1 MLRISVDFLESSA
14 RYRALNIR
22 RRRQPRRVFH
32 SFLMNAKNI
41 RNIAIIAHVD
51 HGKTT
56 LVDCLLQQ
64 SGTYRENQQVQE
76 RAMDSMDLERE
87 KGITIKAKNLAVKW
101 INPKDGEE
109 YTINIVDTPGH
120 ADFGAEVERVMKMVD
135 GVLLLTDAVG
145 GPQAQTRWV
154 LRKALDQG
162 LKTICVVNKVDRDTS
177 RPEWVHDKVLEL
189 FLDLDADEDQFNAP
203 FLYASAKMGFADREV
218 DGPRENMLDL
228 FETIVD
234 RIPAPVIE
242 EGEFRMLASNID
254 WDDYVGRMA
263 IGRVLSG
270 EIKVGQTIFALR
282 KDGKKDRVKVTK
294 MKSFSGAGDT
304 DDVTEA
310 VAGDIVGLAGFD
322 DVDIGD
328 TLAATAD
335 AEALPFVEIDPA
347 TVQMEFSVNSGPLA
361 GKDGKK
367 VTSRQI
373 RERLIRE
380 TQSNISISVEDTD
393 DGTRFLV
400 NARGSMQIAVLVET
414 MRREGFEL
422 LVSRPTVLY
431 KTIDGKQHEPFEQ
444 VWVEVPEEHLGG
456 VMENL
461 SKRKGKVTNMEHHNS
476 GVTVEAEISTRG
488 LIGFESDLV
497 TMTSGHGVMS
507 HSFLEYRS
515 HCGEIV
521 TRLTGTLVSMEQGKT
536 MPYALDMIQTRG
548 KLFVG
553 PGEEVYAGMIVGENP
568 RKEDMPVNPA
578 KAKQL
583 DNMRSSGTDKSIQL
597 SPPIKFSLERAIEYI
612 APDELVEITPQFL
625 RMRKRILDENV
636 RRKMA
641 RAAKK

>member
-1 MLRISVDFLESSA
+1 
-14 RYRALNIR
+14 
-22 RRRQPRRVFH
+22 
-32 SFLMNAKNI
+32 MNAEHI

-56 LVDCLLQQ
+56 LVDCLLSQA
-64 SGTYRENQQVQE
+64 GTFRENQQVEE

-87 KGITIKAKNLAVKW
+87 KGITIKAKNTAVKW
-101 INPKDGEE
+101 TNPKDGIT

-162 LKTICVVNKVDRDTS
+162 LKTICVINKVDRDTS
-177 RPEWVHDKVLEL
+177 RPDWVHDKVLEL
-189 FLDLDADEDQFNAP
+189 FLDLEADEDQFNAP

-218 DGPRENMLDL
+218 EGPRENMTNL
-228 FETIVD
+228 FETIIE
-234 RIPAPVIE
+234 RIPAPEIE
-242 EGEFRMLASNID
+242 EGDFRMLVSNID

-263 IGRVLSG
+263 IGRMLSG
-270 EIKVGQTIFALR
+270 EVKQGQSIYALR
-282 KDGKKDRVKVTK
+282 KDGRKQRVKVTK
-294 MKSFSGAGDT
+294 MKTFSGLAT

-322 DVDIGD
+322 DIDIGD
-328 TLAATAD
+328 TLAAD
-335 AEALPFVEIDPA
+335 ENAEALPFVEIDPA
-347 TVQMEFSVNSGPLA
+347 TVQMEFSVNNGPLA
-361 GKDGKK
+361 GQDGKK

-393 DGTRFLV
+393 EGTKFLV
-400 NARGSMQIAVLVET
+400 NARGAMQIAVLVET
-414 MRREGFEL
+414 MRREGFEV

-431 KTIDGKQHEPFEQ
+431 KEIDGTRCEPFEQ
-444 VWVEVPEEHLGG
+444 VWIETPEEQLGG
-456 VMENL
+456 IMENL
-461 SKRKGKVTNMEHHNS
+461 AKRKAKVTNMEHHNA
-476 GVTVEAEISTRG
+476 GVTVEAEAPTRG

-507 HSFLEYRS
+507 HSFLEYRPF
-515 HCGEIV
+515 CGEIT
-521 TRLTGTLVSMEQGKT
+521 TRQTGTLVSMEQGKA
-536 MPYALDMIQTRG
+536 MPYALDTIQTRG
-548 KLFVG
+548 KLFVA
-553 PGEEVYAGMIVGENP
+553 PGDEVYGGMVVGENP

-583 DNMRSSGTDKSIQL
+583 DNMRASGSDKGIQL
-597 SPPIKFSLERAIEYI
+597 APPIQFSLERAIEYI
-612 APDELVEITPQFL
+612 APDELVEATPNFL
-625 RMRKRILDENV
+625 RMRKRELDANK

-641 RAAKK
+641 KTGK

>member
-1 MLRISVDFLESSA
+1 MDA
-14 RYRALNIR
+14 R
-22 RRRQPRRVFH
+22 
-32 SFLMNAKNI
+32 NI

-56 LVDCLLQQ
+56 LVDCLLAQ
-64 SGTYRENQQVQE
+64 SGTYRENERVQE

-101 INPKDGEE
+101 TNPEDGDV

-162 LKTICVVNKVDRDTS
+162 LKTICVINKVDRDS
-177 RPEWVHDKVLEL
+177 ARPDWVHDKVLEL

-203 FLYASAKMGFADREV
+203 FLYASAKMGFADTSV
-218 DGPRENMLDL
+218 SGPRENMADL
-228 FETIVD
+228 FKTIVE
-234 RIPAPVIE
+234 RIPAPTIE
-242 EGEFRMLASNID
+242 KGDFRMLVSNID

-270 EIKVGQTIFALR
+270 EIKVGQTIYALR
-282 KDGKKDRVKVTK
+282 KDGKRDRVKVTK
-294 MKSFSGAGDT
+294 MKSFSGAGNT
-304 DDVTEA
+304 DDVIDA

-328 TLAATAD
+328 TLAAQQD
-335 AEALPFVEIDPA
+335 AKSMPFVEIDPA
-347 TVQMEFSVNSGPLA
+347 TIQMEFSVNNGPLA

-380 TQSNISISVEDTD
+380 TQSNISISIEDTE

-400 NARGSMQIAVLVET
+400 NARGAMQIAVLVET

-431 KTIDGKQHEPFEQ
+431 KEIEGTRCEPFEQ
-444 VWVEVPEEHLGG
+444 VWVEVPEEQLGG

-461 SKRKGKVTNMEHHNS
+461 AKRKGKVTNMEHHNA
-476 GVTVEAEISTRG
+476 GVTVEAEVPTRG

-507 HSFLEYRS
+507 HSFLDYRP

-536 MPYALDMIQTRG
+536 MPYALDMIQNRG
-548 KLFVG
+548 KLFVSA
-553 PGEEVYAGMIVGENP
+553 GEEVYAGMIVGENP
-568 RKEDMPVNPA
+568 RIEDMPVNPA

-583 DNMRSSGTDKSIQL
+583 DNMRASGSDKGIQL
-597 SPPIKFSLERAIEYI
+597 APPVKFSLERAIEYI
-612 APDELVEITPQFL
+612 APDELVEATPQFL
-625 RMRKRILDENV
+625 RMRKRELDENK
-636 RRKMA
+636 RRKL
-641 RAAKK
+641 AKAGKS

>member
-1 MLRISVDFLESSA
+1 MS
-14 RYRALNIR
+14 
-22 RRRQPRRVFH
+22 
-32 SFLMNAKNI
+32 AKNI

-64 SGTYRENQQVQE
+64 SGTYRENQKVQE

-87 KGITIKAKNLAVKW
+87 KGITIKAKNLSVKW
-101 INPKDGEE
+101 VNPENGEE

-203 FLYASAKMGFADREV
+203 FLYASAKMGFADLEV
-218 DGPRENMLDL
+218 DGPRENMQDL
-228 FETIVD
+228 FETIVS
-234 RIPAPVIE
+234 RIPAPIIE

-270 EIKVGQTIFALR
+270 EVKVGQTIFAHR
-282 KDGKKDRVKVTK
+282 KSGKIDRVKVTK

-304 DDVTEA
+304 DDVSSA

-328 TLAATAD
+328 TLAASKE

-347 TVQMEFSVNSGPLA
+347 TVQMEFSVNNGPL
-361 GKDGKK
+361 GGIDGKK

-380 TQSNISISVEDTD
+380 TQSNISISIEDTD

-400 NARGSMQIAVLVET
+400 NARGAMQIAVLVET

-431 KTIDGKQHEPFEQ
+431 KEIDGNRCEPFEQ
-444 VWVEVPEEHLGG
+444 VWVEVPEEQLGS

-461 SKRKGKVTNMEHHNS
+461 AKRRGKVTNMEHHNS
-476 GVTVEAEISTRG
+476 GVTVEAEVPTRG

-507 HSFLEYRS
+507 HSFLDYRP

-521 TRLTGTLVSMEQGKT
+521 TRLTGTLVSMEQGKS
-536 MPYALDMIQTRG
+536 MPYALEMIQSRG
-548 KLFVG
+548 KLFIG
-553 PGEEVYAGMIVGENP
+553 PSEEVYAGMIIGENP
-568 RKEDMPVNPA
+568 RTEDMPVNPA

-612 APDELVEITPQFL
+612 GPDELVEATPQFL
-625 RMRKRILDENV
+625 RMRKRELDENK
-636 RRKMA
+636 RRK
-641 RAAKK
+641 AAKAAKA

>member
-1 MLRISVDFLESSA
+1 
-14 RYRALNIR
+14 
-22 RRRQPRRVFH
+22 
-32 SFLMNAKNI
+32 MNAEHI

-64 SGTYRENQQVQE
+64 SGTFRENQAVEE

-87 KGITIKAKNLAVKW
+87 KGITIKAKNTAIKW
-101 INPKDGEE
+101 ENPNDGIT

-154 LRKALDQG
+154 LRKALDAG
-162 LKTICVVNKVDRDTS
+162 LKTICVINKIDRETS
-177 RPEWVHDKVLEL
+177 RPDYVHDKVLEL

-203 FLYASAKMGFADREV
+203 FLYASAKNGFADREV
-218 DGPRENMLDL
+218 DGPRENMNDL
-228 FETIVD
+228 FETVIE
-234 RIPAPVIE
+234 RIPPPVIE
-242 EGEFRMLASNID
+242 DGDFRMLVSNID

-263 IGRVLSG
+263 IGRILSG
-270 EIKVGQTIFALR
+270 EVQQGQTIHTLR
-282 KDGKKDRVKVTK
+282 KDGSKDRVKVTK
-294 MKSFSGAGDT
+294 MKTFSGLAT
-304 DDVTEA
+304 DDVDSA

-328 TLAATAD
+328 TLAATPE

-347 TVQMEFSVNSGPLA
+347 TVQMEFSVNDGPLA

-380 TQSNISISVEDTD
+380 TQSNISISIEDTD
-393 DGTRFLV
+393 KGTTFLV
-400 NARGSMQIAVLVET
+400 NARGAMQIAVLVET
-414 MRREGFEL
+414 MRREGFEV

-431 KTIDGKQHEPFEQ
+431 KEIDGTRCEPFEQ
-444 VWVEVPEEHLGG
+444 VWVEIPEDQLGG

-461 SKRKGKVTNMEHHNS
+461 AKRKAKVTNMEHHNA
-476 GVTVEAEISTRG
+476 GVTVEAEAPTRG

-507 HSFLEYRS
+507 HSFLEYRPFS
-515 HCGEIV
+515 GEIT
-521 TRLTGTLVSMEQGKT
+521 TRGTGTLVSMELGKA
-536 MPYALDMIQTRG
+536 MPYALDNIQTRG
-548 KLFVG
+548 KLFIG
-553 PGEEVYAGMIVGENP
+553 PGEEVYGGMIVGENP

-583 DNMRSSGTDKSIQL
+583 DNMRASGSDKGIQL
-597 SPPIKFSLERAIEYI
+597 APPLKFSLERAIEYI
-612 APDELVEITPQFL
+612 ANDELVEATPQFL
-625 RMRKRILDENV
+625 RMRKRELDENK
-636 RRKMA
+636 RRK
-641 RAAKK
+641 AAKAAKG

>member
-1 MLRISVDFLESSA
+1 
-14 RYRALNIR
+14 
-22 RRRQPRRVFH
+22 
-32 SFLMNAKNI
+32 MNAEHI

-56 LVDCLLQQ
+56 LVDCLLDQA
-64 SGTYRENQQVQE
+64 GTFRENQQVAE

-87 KGITIKAKNLAVKW
+87 KGITIKAKNTAVKW
-101 INPKDGEE
+101 TNPKDGIT

-162 LKTICVVNKVDRDTS
+162 LKTICVINKIDRDTS
-177 RPEWVHDKVLEL
+177 RPDWVHDKVLEL

-203 FLYASAKMGFADREV
+203 FLYASAKNGFADREPN
-218 DGPRENMLDL
+218 GPRENMTAL
-228 FETIVD
+228 FETVIE
-234 RIPAPVIE
+234 RIPPPTIE
-242 EGEFRMLASNID
+242 AGDFRMLVSNID

-263 IGRVLSG
+263 IGRMLSG
-270 EIKVGQTIFALR
+270 KVQQGQSIYALR
-282 KDGKKDRVKVTK
+282 KDGRKQRVKITK
-294 MKSFSGAGDT
+294 MKTFSGLAT
-304 DDVTEA
+304 DDITEA

-328 TLAATAD
+328 TLAASEE

-347 TVQMEFSVNSGPLA
+347 TVQMEFSVNDGPLA
-361 GKDGKK
+361 GQDGKK

-393 DGTRFLV
+393 KGTTFLV
-400 NARGSMQIAVLVET
+400 NARGAMQIAVLVET
-414 MRREGFEL
+414 MRREGFEV

-431 KTIDGKQHEPFEQ
+431 KDIDGTRCEPFER
-444 VWVEVPEEHLGG
+444 VWIETPEEQLGG
-456 VMENL
+456 IMENL
-461 SKRKGKVTNMEHHNS
+461 AKRKAKVTNMEHHNA
-476 GVTVEAEISTRG
+476 GVTVEAEAPTRG

-507 HSFLEYRS
+507 HSFLEYRPYT
-515 HCGEIV
+515 GEIT
-521 TRLTGTLVSMEQGKT
+521 TRQTGTLVSMELGKS
-536 MPYALDMIQTRG
+536 MPYALDTIQTRG
-548 KLFVG
+548 KLFVA
-553 PGEEVYAGMIVGENP
+553 PGDEVYGGMIVGENP

-583 DNMRSSGTDKSIQL
+583 DNMRASGSDKGIQL
-597 SPPIKFSLERAIEYI
+597 APPIQFSLERAIEYI
-612 APDELVEITPQFL
+612 APDELVEATPNFL
-625 RMRKRILDENV
+625 RMRKRELDANK

-641 RAAKK
+641 KTGK

>member
-1 MLRISVDFLESSA
+1 
-14 RYRALNIR
+14 
-22 RRRQPRRVFH
+22 
-32 SFLMNAKNI
+32 MNAKNI

-64 SGTYRENQQVQE
+64 SGTYRENQKVEE

-101 INPKDGEE
+101 TNPKDGEI

-162 LKTICVVNKVDRDTS
+162 LKTICVINKVDREAS
-177 RPEWVHDKVLEL
+177 RPDWVHDKVLEL

-203 FLYASAKMGFADREV
+203 FLYASAKMGFADRTV

-228 FETIVD
+228 FETIVE
-234 RIPAPVIE
+234 RIPAPTIE
-242 EGEFRMLASNID
+242 SGDFRMLVSNID

-270 EIKVGQTIFALR
+270 EVKVGQTIFALR
-282 KDGKKDRVKVTK
+282 KDGRRDRVKVTK
-294 MKSFSGAGDT
+294 MKSFSGAGNT
-304 DDVTEA
+304 DDVTDA

-322 DVDIGD
+322 EVDIGD
-328 TLAATAD
+328 TLAAQQD
-335 AEALPFVEIDPA
+335 AEPMPFVEIDPA
-347 TVQMEFSVNSGPLA
+347 TVQMEFSVNNGPLA

-373 RERLIRE
+373 RDRLIRE
-380 TQSNISISVEDTD
+380 TQSNISISIEDTD

-400 NARGSMQIAVLVET
+400 NARGAMQIAVLVET
-414 MRREGFEL
+414 MRREGFEV

-431 KTIDGKQHEPFEQ
+431 KEIDGTRCEPFEQ
-444 VWVEVPEEHLGG
+444 VWVEVPEDQLGG

-476 GVTVEAEISTRG
+476 GVTVEAEVPTRG

-507 HSFLEYRS
+507 HSFLEYRP

-521 TRLTGTLVSMEQGKT
+521 TRQTGTLVSMELGKA
-536 MPYALDMIQTRG
+536 MPYALDMIQNRG

-553 PGEEVYAGMIVGENP
+553 PSEEVYGGMIVGENP

-583 DNMRSSGTDKSIQL
+583 DNMRASGSDKGIQL
-597 SPPIKFSLERAIEYI
+597 APPVKFSLERAIEYI
-612 APDELVEITPQFL
+612 APDELVEATPNFL

-641 RAAKK
+641 KAAKS

>member
-1 MLRISVDFLESSA
+1 MKAE
-14 RYRALNIR
+14 
-22 RRRQPRRVFH
+22 H
-32 SFLMNAKNI
+32 I

-64 SGTYRENQQVQE
+64 SGTYRENQQVEE

-87 KGITIKAKNLAVKW
+87 KGITIKAKNLAVNWK
-101 INPKDGEE
+101 NPEDDTT

-154 LRKALDQG
+154 LRKALDAG
-162 LKTICVVNKVDRDTS
+162 LKTICVINKVDRETS
-177 RPEWVHDKVLEL
+177 RADWVHDKVLEL

-218 DGPRENMLDL
+218 NGPRENMLDL
-228 FETIVD
+228 FETIID
-234 RIPAPVIE
+234 RIPPPVIE
-242 EGEFRMLASNID
+242 EGDFRMLVSNID

-270 EIKVGQTIFALR
+270 EVKQSQTIFALR
-282 KDGKKDRVKVTK
+282 KDGRRERVKVTK
-294 MKSFSGAGDT
+294 MKSFSGAGNT
-304 DDVTEA
+304 DDVINA

-322 DVDIGD
+322 EVDIGD
-328 TLAATAD
+328 TLAAQQD
-335 AEALPFVEIDPA
+335 AEAMPFVEIDPA
-347 TVQMEFSVNSGPLA
+347 TVQMEFSVNNGPLA

-373 RERLIRE
+373 RDRLIRE
-380 TQSNISISVEDTD
+380 TQSNISISIEDTD

-400 NARGSMQIAVLVET
+400 NARGAMQIAVLVET
-414 MRREGFEL
+414 MRREGFEV

-431 KTIDGKQHEPFEQ
+431 KEIDGTRCEPFEQ
-444 VWVEVPEEHLGG
+444 VWVEVPEDQLGG

-461 SKRKGKVTNMEHHNS
+461 SKRKGKVTNMEHHNA
-476 GVTVEAEISTRG
+476 GVTVEGEVPTRG

-507 HSFLEYRS
+507 HSFLEYRPF
-515 HCGEIV
+515 CGEII
-521 TRLTGTLVSMEQGKT
+521 TRQTGTLVSMEQGKA
-536 MPYALDMIQTRG
+536 MPYALDMIQNRG

-553 PGEEVYAGMIVGENP
+553 PGEEVYGGMIVGENP

-583 DNMRSSGTDKSIQL
+583 DNMRASGSDKGIQL
-597 SPPIKFSLERAIEYI
+597 APPVKFSLERAIEYI
-612 APDELVEITPQFL
+612 APDELVEATPHFL

-636 RRKMA
+636 RRKLA
-641 RAAKK
+641 KAAKA

>member
-1 MLRISVDFLESSA
+1 
-14 RYRALNIR
+14 
-22 RRRQPRRVFH
+22 
-32 SFLMNAKNI
+32 MNAKHI

-56 LVDCLLQQ
+56 LVDCLLKQ
-64 SGTYRENQQVQE
+64 SGAYRDNQQVQE

-101 INPKDGEE
+101 ENPKDGVN

-154 LRKALDQG
+154 LRKALDAG
-162 LKTICVVNKVDRDTS
+162 LKTICVINKVDRDTS
-177 RPEWVHDKVLEL
+177 RPDWVHDKVLEL

-203 FLYASAKMGFADREV
+203 FLCASAKMGFADLEV
-218 DGPRENMLDL
+218 NGPRENMTDL
-228 FETIVD
+228 FQTIIE
-234 RIPAPVIE
+234 RIPPPAIE
-242 EGEFRMLASNID
+242 EGDFRMLLSNID

-270 EIKVGQTIFALR
+270 EVQVGQTIYALR
-282 KDGKKDRVKVTK
+282 KDGRRERVKVTK
-294 MKSFSGAGDT
+294 MKSFSGAGNT
-304 DDVTEA
+304 DDVTDA
-310 VAGDIVGLAGFD
+310 AAGDIVGLAGFD

-328 TLAATAD
+328 TLAASED
-335 AEALPFVEIDPA
+335 AEAMPFVEIDPA
-347 TVQMEFSVNSGPLA
+347 TVQMEFSVNNGPLA

-373 RERLIRE
+373 RDRLIRE

-393 DGTRFLV
+393 DGTCFLV
-400 NARGSMQIAVLVET
+400 NARGAMQIAVLVET
-414 MRREGFEL
+414 MRREGFEV

-431 KTIDGKQHEPFEQ
+431 KEIDGTRCEPFER
-444 VWVEVPEEHLGG
+444 VWVEVPEDQLGG

-461 SKRKGKVTNMEHHNS
+461 SKRKSKVTNMEHHNA
-476 GVTVEAEISTRG
+476 GVTVEAEAPTRG

-507 HSFLEYRS
+507 HSFLEYRPI
-515 HCGEIV
+515 CGEII
-521 TRLTGTLVSMEQGKT
+521 TRQTGTLVSMEQGKA
-536 MPYALDMIQTRG
+536 MPYALDMIQNRG
-548 KLFVG
+548 KLFIG
-553 PGEEVYAGMIVGENP
+553 PSEEVYGGMIVGENP

-583 DNMRSSGTDKSIQL
+583 DNMRASGSDKGIQL
-597 SPPIKFSLERAIEYI
+597 APPIKFSLERAIEYI
-612 APDELVEITPQFL
+612 APDELVEATPNFL
-625 RMRKRILDENV
+625 RMRKRELDENK
-636 RRKMA
+636 RRK
-641 RAAKK
+641 AAKAAKA

>member
-1 MLRISVDFLESSA
+1 
-14 RYRALNIR
+14 
-22 RRRQPRRVFH
+22 
-32 SFLMNAKNI
+32 MNAKHI

-56 LVDCLLQQ
+56 LVDCLLDQA
-64 SGTYRENQQVQE
+64 GTFRENQHVEE

-87 KGITIKAKNLAVKW
+87 KGITIKAKNTAVKW
-101 INPKDGEE
+101 TNPKDGIT

-162 LKTICVVNKVDRDTS
+162 LKTICVINKIDRDTS
-177 RPEWVHDKVLEL
+177 RPDWVHDKVLEL

-203 FLYASAKMGFADREV
+203 FLYASAKNGFADREPN
-218 DGPRENMLDL
+218 GPRENMTAL
-228 FETIVD
+228 FETVIE
-234 RIPAPVIE
+234 RIPPPTIE
-242 EGEFRMLASNID
+242 EGEFRMLVSNID

-263 IGRVLSG
+263 IGRMLSG
-270 EIKVGQTIFALR
+270 KVQQGQTIFALR
-282 KDGKKDRVKVTK
+282 KDGRKQRVKITK
-294 MKSFSGAGDT
+294 MKTFSGLAT

-328 TLAATAD
+328 TLAANED
-335 AEALPFVEIDPA
+335 AESLPFVEIDPA
-347 TVQMEFSVNSGPLA
+347 TVQMEFSVNDGPLA
-361 GKDGKK
+361 GQDGKK

-393 DGTRFLV
+393 KGTTFLV
-400 NARGSMQIAVLVET
+400 NARGAMQIAVLVET
-414 MRREGFEL
+414 MRREGFEV

-431 KTIDGKQHEPFEQ
+431 KEIEGTRCEPFER
-444 VWVEVPEEHLGG
+444 VWIETPEEQLGG
-456 VMENL
+456 IMENL
-461 SKRKGKVTNMEHHNS
+461 AKRKAKVTNMEHHNA
-476 GVTVEAEISTRG
+476 GVTVEAEAPTRG

-507 HSFLEYRS
+507 HSFLEYRPYT
-515 HCGEIV
+515 GEIS
-521 TRLTGTLVSMEQGKT
+521 TRQTGTLVSMELGKS
-536 MPYALDMIQTRG
+536 MPYALDTIQTRG

-553 PGEEVYAGMIVGENP
+553 PGDEVYGGMIVGENP

-583 DNMRSSGTDKSIQL
+583 DNMRASGSDKGIQL
-597 SPPIKFSLERAIEYI
+597 APPIKFSLERAIEYI
-612 APDELVEITPQFL
+612 APDELVEATPNFL
-625 RMRKRILDENV
+625 RMRKRELDANK

-641 RAAKK
+641 KTGK

>member
-1 MLRISVDFLESSA
+1 MA
-14 RYRALNIR
+14 
-22 RRRQPRRVFH
+22 VF
-32 SFLMNAKNI
+32 SFFPMNAKNI

-56 LVDCLLQQ
+56 LVDCLLKQ
-64 SGTYRENQQVQE
+64 SGTYHEHQQVQE

-101 INPKDGEE
+101 LNPKDSIE

-154 LRKALDQG
+154 LRKALNQG
-162 LKTICVVNKVDRDTS
+162 LKTICVINKVDRDTA

-203 FLYASAKMGFADREV
+203 FLYASAKMGFADHEIE
-218 DGPRENMLDL
+218 GPRKDMTDL

-242 EGEFRMLASNID
+242 AGEFRMLASNID

-263 IGRVLSG
+263 IGRILAG
-270 EIKVGQTIFALR
+270 TIKVGQTIYTLR
-282 KDGKKDRVKVTK
+282 KDGRKDRVKVTK
-294 MKSFSGAGDT
+294 LKSFSGAGNT

-310 VAGDIVGLAGFD
+310 KAGDIVGLAGFD

-328 TLAATAD
+328 TLAATQD
-335 AEALPFVEIDPA
+335 AEPLPFVELDPA
-347 TVQMEFSVNSGPLA
+347 TVQMEFSVNNGPLA

-380 TQSNISISVEDTD
+380 TQSNISISIEDTD

-400 NARGSMQIAVLVET
+400 NARGAMQIAVLVET

-444 VWVEVPEEHLGG
+444 VWIEVPEEQLGG

-461 SKRKGKVTNMEHHNS
+461 SKRKGKVTNMEHHHA

-507 HSFLEYRS
+507 HSFLEYRP

-536 MPYALDMIQTRG
+536 MPYALEMIQTRG
-548 KLFVG
+548 KLFVA
-553 PGEEVYAGMIVGENP
+553 PGEDVYAGMIVGENP

-597 SPPIKFSLERAIEYI
+597 SPPVQFSLERAIEYI
-612 APDELVEITPQFL
+612 APDELIEATPHYL
-625 RMRKRILDENV
+625 RLRKRILDETT

-641 RAAKK
+641 KAGK

>member
-1 MLRISVDFLESSA
+1 
-14 RYRALNIR
+14 
-22 RRRQPRRVFH
+22 
-32 SFLMNAKNI
+32 MNAEHI

-56 LVDCLLQQ
+56 LVDCLLKQ
-64 SGTYRENQQVQE
+64 SGTFRANQAVEE

-87 KGITIKAKNLAVKW
+87 KGITIKAKNTAIKW
-101 INPKDGEE
+101 ANPKDGIT

-154 LRKALDQG
+154 LRKALDAG
-162 LKTICVVNKVDRDTS
+162 LKTICVINKIDRDTS
-177 RPEWVHDKVLEL
+177 RPDWVHDKVLEL

-203 FLYASAKMGFADREV
+203 FLYASAKNGFADRAV
-218 DGPRENMLDL
+218 DGPRENMNDL
-228 FETIVD
+228 FETVIE
-234 RIPAPVIE
+234 RIPPPVTE
-242 EGEFRMLASNID
+242 EGDFRMLVSNID

-263 IGRVLSG
+263 IGRILSG
-270 EIKVGQTIFALR
+270 EVKQGQTIHALR
-282 KDGKKDRVKVTK
+282 KDGAKDRVKITK
-294 MKSFSGAGDT
+294 MKTFSGLAT
-304 DDVTEA
+304 DDVSEA

-328 TLAATAD
+328 TLAASPD

-347 TVQMEFSVNSGPLA
+347 TVQMEFSVNNGPLA

-373 RERLIRE
+373 RDRLIRE

-400 NARGSMQIAVLVET
+400 NARGAMQIAVLVET
-414 MRREGFEL
+414 MRREGFEV

-431 KTIDGKQHEPFEQ
+431 KEIDGTRCEPFEQ
-444 VWVEVPEEHLGG
+444 VWVEVPEDQLGG

-461 SKRKGKVTNMEHHNS
+461 SKRKAKVTNMEHHNA
-476 GVTVEAEISTRG
+476 GVTVEAEAPTRG

-507 HSFLEYRS
+507 HSFLEYRP
-515 HCGEIV
+515 HCGEIT
-521 TRLTGTLVSMEQGKT
+521 TRQTGTLVSMELGKA
-536 MPYALDMIQTRG
+536 MPYALDMIQNRG
-548 KLFVG
+548 KLFIG
-553 PGEEVYAGMIVGENP
+553 PGEEVYGGMIVGENP

-583 DNMRSSGTDKSIQL
+583 DNMRASGSDKGIQL
-597 SPPIKFSLERAIEYI
+597 APPIKFSLERAIEYI
-612 APDELVEITPQFL
+612 ANDELVEATPHYL
-625 RMRKRILDENV
+625 RMRKRELDENK

-641 RAAKK
+641 KAAKA